1 MGARVRAGLERGA
14 GGAGVSTREPT
25 ARPGGPTPGPGPGEG
40 GPSIRLMTRADLP
53 AVLAIERSV
62 FTVPWTPVTF
72 RTLMRQAGAR
82 LWVAERDGEVI
93 GYAAVWAVLDQAELG
108 NVAVAP
114 EHRRRGV
121 ASTLVTTVL
130 RWLEERRV
138 REVFL
143 EVRASNREAQ
153 RLYERHGFR
162 PVGRRKG
169 YYSRPRED
177 ALVLRRPV
185 APGGVGLTD

>member
-1 MGARVRAGLERGA
+1 
-14 GGAGVSTREPT
+14 
-25 ARPGGPTPGPGPGEG
+25 
-40 GPSIRLMTRADLP
+40 MTRADLS
-53 AVLAIERSV
+53 AVLAIEQSV
-62 FTVPWTPVTF
+62 FTVPWTTGTF
-72 RTLMRQAGAR
+72 RTLMLRAGAR
-82 LWVAERDGEVI
+82 LWVAEWDGEVI

-114 EHRRRGV
+114 AHRRRGV
-121 ASTLVTTVL
+121 ASKLVETVL
-130 RWLEERRV
+130 QWLEQRRV

-177 ALVLRRPV
+177 ALVLRRTV
-185 APGGVGLTD
+185 TSVGMGLTD